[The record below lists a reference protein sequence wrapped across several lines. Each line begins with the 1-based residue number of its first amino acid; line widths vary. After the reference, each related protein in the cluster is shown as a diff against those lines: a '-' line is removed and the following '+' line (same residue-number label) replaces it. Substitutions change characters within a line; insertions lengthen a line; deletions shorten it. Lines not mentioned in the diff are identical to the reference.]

1 MVDDIGTAISFV
13 IFPYC
18 FLIHVNMLY
27 FQMQVA
33 TGRYHTLLVHDSS
46 VYSCG
51 SSLCGVLGH
60 GQDTTQCTAFSRLSF
75 PSLSRV
81 INISASHNHA
91 AFITESG
98 EVFDA
103 LSIEPS
109 NSFFCITIFP
119 CLAALINIF

>member
-1 MVDDIGTAISFV
+1 MSKLFSYTCEPAV
-13 IFPYC
+13 C
-18 FLIHVNMLY
+18 

-46 VYSCG
+46 LYSCG

-60 GQDTTQCTAFSRLSF
+60 GPDTTQCAAFSRVSF

-91 AFITESG
+91 AFVTESG
-98 EVFDA
+98 EVIDA
-103 LSIEPS
+103 LLNGS
-109 NSFFCITIFP
+109 
-119 CLAALINIF
+119 